1 MRQLDSYADGPLENL
16 NVGRDAILAFS
27 VDHGYRLKNEIEK
40 GAPYADWLP
49 PYLTAVT
56 ELTNSN
62 KSTAVTLENQKS
74 ETRTVDDVIK
84 EFENKITWVWPI
96 VQVVYPIGT
105 SGYKDFFPFGKS
117 GYDNVTKK
125 GIGNLL
131 AVMINACKKHKD
143 DFQEDLQAVF
153 AHIEEDYYTANEHQ
167 GEKKE
172 DTVAASL
179 AWNENWAV
187 VKDLIQHHALR
198 IADDNRGHPE
208 KVKVYFDQS
217 LITLEKHAPKEAPVI
232 EKLAIP
238 VSSLKAAATMLV
250 AGETL
255 LITITGLATLKSYGA
270 TSPTQTAPE
279 SPMEFRNGMQIRIK
293 TEAYGAPAN
302 QYLLFMNNDKNV
314 EGSVEIERV

>member
-1 MRQLDSYADGPLENL
+1 MKQLDLFAEGPLDNL
-16 NVGRDAILAFS
+16 HVGRDSVLAFS

-40 GAPYADWLP
+40 GAPYAALLP

-56 ELTNSN
+56 NLTNSN
-62 KSTAVTLENQKS
+62 KSTAVTLEDQKS

-84 EFENKITWVWPI
+84 EFEAKVTWAWPI
-96 VQVVYPIGT
+96 IQVVYPKGT
-105 SGYKDFFPFGKS
+105 SGYKDFFPFGKVE
-117 GYDNVTKK
+117 YDNVTQK

-131 AVMINACKKHKD
+131 AVMINACKKHKAELKD
-143 DFQEDLQAVF
+143 DLQTIF
-153 AHIEEDYYTANEHQ
+153 EQIEADYNTAKEHQ

-172 DTVAASL
+172 DTDAASIL
-179 AWNENWAV
+179 WNECWVV
-187 VKDLIQHHALR
+187 VKDLIHHHALI
-198 IADDNRGHPE
+198 IADDNRRHPE

-217 LITLEKHAPKEAPVI
+217 LLTPDKHTPKPAPVI

-238 VSSLKAAATMLV
+238 VSSSKAAATMLV

-255 LITITGLATLKSYGA
+255 VITITGLATLYCYGA

-293 TEAYGAPAN
+293 TEVFGAPAN
-302 QYLLFMNNDKNV
+302 QYLIFMNNDKNM